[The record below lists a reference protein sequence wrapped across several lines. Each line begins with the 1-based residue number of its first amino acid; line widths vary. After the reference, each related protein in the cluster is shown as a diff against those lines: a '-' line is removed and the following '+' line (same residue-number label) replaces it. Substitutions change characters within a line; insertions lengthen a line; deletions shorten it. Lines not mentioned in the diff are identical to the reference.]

1 MKFYYKFCF
10 RLLLL
15 STIRCATGLFSVSL
29 QAAPAQPST
38 ATPIAQWSFDKLEP
52 KGFVGTGTVLKF
64 KPATIL
70 GEVTV
75 VPGKIGNAVSFSG
88 EPLAQLTLPLDLQAA
103 TQGVFSVEFWFRP
116 GSAPIDYGVC
126 LDSGNNRGFSLRI
139 NGARRLL
146 LSTAGTWNVITSDD
160 KIPELTWVHIALTS
174 DATTAR
180 LYLSGKEAGKV
191 ELNEN
196 LRFAPTVL
204 VGARTIRSRLPD
216 GTMKDETNQAL
227 SGDIDALKFY
237 NRALTP
243 AEIATAAKAV
253 R

>member
-1 MKFYYKFCF
+1 MTF
-10 RLLLL
+10 RISIRTLFSLVL
-15 STIRCATGLFSVSL
+15 STACY
-29 QAAPAQPST
+29 AAPAAPPST
-38 ATPIAQWSFDKLEP
+38 VTPIAQWSFDKIEQ
-52 KGFVGTGTVLKF
+52 KGFVGTGSVPKL

-75 VPGKIGNAVSFSG
+75 VPGKIGNAVSFLG
-88 EPLAQLTLPLDLQAA
+88 EPLAQLTLPLDLEAA
-103 TQGVFSVEFWFRP
+103 TQGIFSVEFWFRP
-116 GSAPIDYGVC
+116 GAAPTDYGVC
-126 LDSGNNRGFSLRI
+126 LDSGNNRGFSLRV
-139 NGARRLL
+139 NGARRVL
-146 LSTAGTWNVITSDD
+146 LSTGGIWNVITGDD
-160 KIPELTWVHIALTS
+160 KIPELTWVHIAATF

-196 LRFAPTVL
+196 LRFAPAVY
-204 VGARTIRSRLPD
+204 VGARTIRNKLAD
-216 GTMKDETNQAL
+216 GTVKDETNQAL

-243 AEIATAAKAV
+243 AEVAAAAKAV